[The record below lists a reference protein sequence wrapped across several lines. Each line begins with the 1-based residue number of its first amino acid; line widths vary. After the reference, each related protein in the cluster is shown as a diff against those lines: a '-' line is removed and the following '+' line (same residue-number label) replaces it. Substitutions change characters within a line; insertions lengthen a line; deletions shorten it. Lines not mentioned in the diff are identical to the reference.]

1 MYRPEP
7 NYLLFFFFLISH
19 IQITKAKEKARMD
32 KAIETKDGIPVFFL
46 ELASKADETLT
57 GVSALRVPLHRK
69 LVSG

>member
-1 MYRPEP
+1 
-7 NYLLFFFFLISH
+7 
-19 IQITKAKEKARMD
+19 MD
-32 KAIETKDGIPVFFL
+32 KASETKDGIPVFFL